1 MNANVDTNKN
11 TNPKPQELS
20 PAANIL
26 SQVIGFIIGFVGM
39 AVLFSAL

>member
-20 PAANIL
+20 PAVNIL
-26 SQVIGFIIGFVGM
+26 TQVIGFIIRFVGM
-39 AVLFSAL
+39 AALLSVL